1 MFIPDVMV
9 ASSESLSVPGSL
21 YVEPKDVILVA
32 ETISPGN
39 GGIPFYLELELPGTP
54 RVTVYELRGAE
65 YVRVADARAGETL
78 RLTEPFAVSFDPG
91 DLVGPRTLS
100 G

>member
-1 MFIPDVMV
+1 MRRWRDFF
-9 ASSESLSVPGSL
+9 ESLFEYAWKPQR
-21 YVEPKDVILVA
+21 YAD
-32 ETISPGN
+32 

-54 RVTVYELRGAE
+54 RVTVYELRGKEHA
-65 YVRVADARAGETL
+65 RVADAEAGETL

-91 DLVGPRTLS
+91 DLVGPRRPLS